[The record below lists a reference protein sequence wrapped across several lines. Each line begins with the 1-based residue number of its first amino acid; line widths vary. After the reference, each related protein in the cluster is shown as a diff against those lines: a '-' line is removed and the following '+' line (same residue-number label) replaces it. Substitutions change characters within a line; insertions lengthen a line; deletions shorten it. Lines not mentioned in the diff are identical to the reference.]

1 MIGRRSRRNSFSEES
16 QLTIEN
22 FGGSQDQINMIGR
35 FERRISNTSAPPVQA
50 FEQAIP
56 KRSSAADARG
66 TLQLGYDTDSGSEK
80 QDRDDEKTGLKR
92 QASVDNISLRNARQ
106 QHSRDNPEPE
116 LNRIKS
122 FGGNDYEHNGK
133 SKPATFAQLSNPT
146 TWQQQTVHHRHE
158 DEVGKKP
165 KK

>member
-1 MIGRRSRRNSFSEES
+1 
-16 QLTIEN
+16 
-22 FGGSQDQINMIGR
+22 MIGR

-50 FEQAIP
+50 FEQAVP
-56 KRSSAADARG
+56 KRSSVADARG
-66 TLQLGYDTDSGSEK
+66 TLQLGYETDSGSEK

-122 FGGNDYEHNGK
+122 FGGNDHN
-133 SKPATFAQLSNPT
+133 SKAKIATFAQLSNPT
-146 TWQQQTVHHRHE
+146 TWQQQTVHNQHE
-158 DEVGKKP
+158 DEVGKKQYKMHHKSQFLLP
-165 KK
+165 ILCVFSR